1 MRQKHKYPRGE
12 VEELTTTNSP
22 IIVCKEVFILVHLRF
37 DYQYSCLRVKSVN
50 NKLHFTYKL

>member
-37 DYQYSCLRVKSVN
+37 DYQYNCLRVK
-50 NKLHFTYKL
+50 